1 MYSKYLLAAALAV
14 ACTPAFVEASCP
26 NNCKGQGT
34 CGEHD
39 QCTCYDGYAGADCSE
54 RKCPYAKAWVQRP
67 RGDINL
73 DGDVIDAASYA
84 ASQEFSARSHVI
96 DEENMGGTWE
106 FVPSYLAAG
115 EAHVYME
122 CANKGICNKEKGQC
136 ECAPGFTGKACQRAL
151 CDNDCNGNGQ
161 CMTIAEELAHQ
172 NKKDS
177 TSVTYTLWD
186 ADMQTRC
193 VCDPGYEGASCEY
206 RSCPK
211 GDDPLT
217 KANQVHSTQI
227 VEIWSNALG
236 TIAADGS
243 LGGTFTLEF
252 EDQFRHVLKTAP
264 ISIVQMGAS
273 GSENIAANTKTALEA
288 LANDVIP
295 TVEVTAGYCEKTVK
309 GAYTSNFAAGTNAA
323 AMGANH
329 FLRCPGATAT
339 TSCSDVVVGTDGT
352 DADSVWQVGTNGCGL
367 SIGATAPTIAFDANV
382 GGCAAIQYPRCVRL
396 SIRFIDDNNSGDQKL
411 LKVNHDAVTSNS
423 NTNVM
428 NGGTQHVFSSV
439 TRSRDLTFN
448 TGSNSLVTKGNAI
461 VDVGATD
468 SSKDITMTA
477 MASGSGTVF
486 PDGLKVKVECST
498 DGGSTWYAHGNHVID
513 GTITVIDTAVISLV
527 DDIGDPHNRC
537 FGGTNRIK
545 ITSTQDY
552 IVADTDLSNEN
563 LVAGR
568 YNIKMGTS
576 PTEVKSVV
584 SSVVPYPAGAATTVG
599 YILLDDTHGGNIG
612 DSASAITMSGTG
624 TKEQDLCGSRG
635 KCDYETGVCKC
646 GKGYSGYSCQ
656 LQNALHMESS

>member
-1 MYSKYLLAAALAV
+1 M
-14 ACTPAFVEASCP
+14 
-26 NNCKGQGT
+26 
-34 CGEHD
+34 
-39 QCTCYDGYAGADCSE
+39 
-54 RKCPYAKAWVQRP
+54 
-67 RGDINL
+67 
-73 DGDVIDAASYA
+73 
-84 ASQEFSARSHVI
+84 
-96 DEENMGGTWE
+96 
-106 FVPSYLAAG
+106 
-115 EAHVYME
+115 
-122 CANKGICNKEKGQC
+122 
-136 ECAPGFTGKACQRAL
+136 
-151 CDNDCNGNGQ
+151 
-161 CMTIAEELAHQ
+161 
-172 NKKDS
+172 
-177 TSVTYTLWD
+177 
-186 ADMQTRC
+186 
-193 VCDPGYEGASCEY
+193 
-206 RSCPK
+206 
-211 GDDPLT
+211 
-217 KANQVHSTQI
+217 
-227 VEIWSNALG
+227 
-236 TIAADGS
+236 
-243 LGGTFTLEF
+243 
-252 EDQFRHVLKTAP
+252 
-264 ISIVQMGAS
+264 
-273 GSENIAANTKTALEA
+273 
-288 LANDVIP
+288 
-295 TVEVTAGYCEKTVK
+295 
-309 GAYTSNFAAGTNAA
+309 
-323 AMGANH
+323 
-329 FLRCPGATAT
+329 
-339 TSCSDVVVGTDGT
+339 
-352 DADSVWQVGTNGCGL
+352 
-367 SIGATAPTIAFDANV
+367 
-382 GGCAAIQYPRCVRL
+382 
-396 SIRFIDDNNSGDQKL
+396 

-477 MASGSGTVF
+477 MNSGSGTVF

-599 YILLDDTHGGNIG
+599 YILLDDTHGTNIG